1 MERWY
6 RMVAQFGFIGLGLMG
21 RPMPLRLLG
30 AGDPEDDVA
39 TLINRYR

>member
-1 MERWY
+1 
-6 RMVAQFGFIGLGLMG
+6 MVAQLGFIGVGLMG
-21 RPMPLRLLG
+21 RPMSLRLLG

>member
-1 MERWY
+1 MA
-6 RMVAQFGFIGLGLMG
+6 AQLGFIGLGHMG
-21 RPMPLRLLG
+21 RPMSLRLLD